1 MIEELLKHKTKTN
14 SNIIKSLI
22 EIIKS
27 SNVKSLEDLK
37 KIENETFTLSGKILN
52 IEERID
58 YILSITISSLDY
70 EFLTFEEI
78 QIYKKYKL
86 NIINGKNNEEKLIN
100 IIKLYDL
107 ANRELLFPFEAY
119 NLIIKNKL

>member
-1 MIEELLKHKTKTN
+1 MIEKLLNHKTKTN
-14 SNIIKSLI
+14 SNIIKSLM

-37 KIENETFTLSGKILN
+37 KIENETFTLNGKILN

>member
-1 MIEELLKHKTKTN
+1 MIEKLLKHKTKTN